1 MQLNPDLGTRVTLL
15 LSKET
20 PLNKKKFYEH
30 VSDVLIKSVNHLLE
44 NLPLE
49 NKLIKAAA
57 SFQPGKHQIAST
69 PKMMVRLARMV
80 GKALGKEQISKIFQ
94 VKSGTTL
101 DGLCD
106 VINLEANQYQT
117 EVIDPSLALVDQNDE
132 KKSNREQKTY
142 WKKAYEIA
150 GIECQKN
157 EEIENSYRRIDEYW
171 LKVLPYLDYFLK
183 IVYII

>member
-1 MQLNPDLGTRVTLL
+1 MGSEMCIRDR
-15 LSKET
+15 
-20 PLNKKKFYEH
+20 
-30 VSDVLIKSVNHLLE
+30 
-44 NLPLE
+44 
-49 NKLIKAAA
+49 
-57 SFQPGKHQIAST
+57 HQIAST

-132 KKSNREQKTY
+132 KKSNREQKT
-142 WKKAYEIA
+142 
-150 GIECQKN
+150 
-157 EEIENSYRRIDEYW
+157 
-171 LKVLPYLDYFLK
+171 
-183 IVYII
+183 